1 MNKVD
6 LTKALAEKFEL
17 SGAKANDVI
26 SYILELMTKALVK
39 KDTIQLIGFG
49 SFGVKKRKAREG
61 RNPKTGET
69 IKIPASLAIKFTAGK
84 SLKEVV
90 NKK

>member
-1 MNKVD
+1 MNKAD

-17 SGAKANDVI
+17 SNVKANDI
-26 SYILELMTKALVK
+26 LSYILELMTNALVK
-39 KDTIQLIGFG
+39 KDTVQLIGFG
-49 SFGVKKRKAREG
+49 SFSVKKRKAREG

-69 IKIPASLAIKFTAGK
+69 IKIPASLAVKFSVGK
-84 SLKEVV
+84 GLKDEV